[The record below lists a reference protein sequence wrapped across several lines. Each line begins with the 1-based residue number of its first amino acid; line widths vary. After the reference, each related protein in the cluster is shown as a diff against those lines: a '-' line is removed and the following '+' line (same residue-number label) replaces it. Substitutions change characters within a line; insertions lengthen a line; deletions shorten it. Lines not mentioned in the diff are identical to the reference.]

1 MAALLMLSVTACGEG
16 ASGSSEAGKDSSSE
30 NVSSSS
36 VSASDDLFD
45 ENGRYKEPVTITY
58 SKVMYPG
65 AKFPAD
71 QSPEQNYINDFL
83 KERYNIEM
91 KLAWSAEGSEY
102 NNKLSINIAS
112 GEL

>member
-1 MAALLMLSVTACGEG
+1 MKRSKKLTSLIMAALLMLSVTACGEG
-16 ASGSSEAGKDSSSE
+16 ASGSSEAGKDSSGE

-58 SKVMYPG
+58 CNVMYPG

-71 QSPEQNYINDFL
+71 QSPEQNYSTDFL
-83 KERYNIEM
+83 KER
-91 KLAWSAEGSEY
+91 
-102 NNKLSINIAS
+102 
-112 GEL
+112 